1 MEEKIMRTLEAME
14 HPESFSKEELHNLL
28 NDPECVAIARDILDS
43 REALA
48 RQHAPAPDVN
58 AEWESFKRRNI
69 SIETPSPWKRNVKAI
84 RWGAAMLVAA
94 SLALLFLFHFSAPT
108 EYVVFEATQVAQVVS
123 METNNGIHTLK
134 IPRGMNQQL
143 TLTDGTK
150 VWLNAESTLEYPETF
165 EGKPNREVYLKGE
178 AYFEVTKDAEHP
190 FRVKTDALETLVLG
204 TSFNVRAYSKED
216 TQVTLVEGSVKVSDK
231 HQGEL
236 HLQPGEHTNQKL
248 NKTKVEKADDYHSWA
263 EGMFYFDNTEL
274 VEIMRELGRWY
285 NINIVFT
292 NKEIMHDRL
301 HFQAERKGTLEDALE
316 LLNTMQK
323 VMEVEVQA
331 TVMAEGLNDFMDVVD
346 SEMSTQEFVSAK
358 QVYGSQQSA
367 ASGSLGVISLILGLL
382 GIGSCALGYHLF
394 VSGGIAG
401 DPTSEQVFIRIG
413 EAFLAATVTINII
426 AGLFHINL

>member
-1 MEEKIMRTLEAME
+1 MDMEEKIMRTLEAME
-14 HPESFSKEELHNLL
+14 HPESFPKEELHTLL
-28 NDPECVAIARDILDS
+28 NDPECVAIARDLLDS

-48 RQHAPAPDVN
+48 HRHAPAPDVN
-58 AEWESFKRRNI
+58 AEWKSFKRRNV
-69 SIETPSPWKRNVKAI
+69 SIETPSQWNRNVKAI
-84 RWGAAMLVAA
+84 RWGASLLVAA
-94 SLALLFLFHFSAPT
+94 SLALLFLLRFSAPS
-108 EYVVFEATQVAQVVS
+108 EYVVFEATQVVQVIS
-123 METNNGIHTLK
+123 METNEGIHTLK
-134 IPRGMNQQL
+134 IPRGMNKQL
-143 TLTDGTK
+143 TLTDGTQ

-178 AYFEVTKDAEHP
+178 AYFEVTKNASQP

-231 HQGEL
+231 HQNEL
-236 HLQPGEHTNQKL
+236 RLQPGEHTDQKL

-323 VMEVEVQA
+323 VNARIEKDK
-331 TVMAEGLNDFMDVVD
+331 VM
-346 SEMSTQEFVSAK
+346 
-358 QVYGSQQSA
+358 
-367 ASGSLGVISLILGLL
+367 I
-382 GIGSCALGYHLF
+382 GI
-394 VSGGIAG
+394 
-401 DPTSEQVFIRIG
+401 
-413 EAFLAATVTINII
+413 
-426 AGLFHINL
+426 

>member
-1 MEEKIMRTLEAME
+1 MDMEEKIMRTLEAME

-48 RQHAPAPDVN
+48 RQHTPAPDVN
-58 AEWESFKRRNI
+58 AEWELFKRRNI

-301 HFQAERKGTLEDALE
+301 HFQAERKGTLEDALD

-323 VMEVEVQA
+323 VNARIEK
-331 TVMAEGLNDFMDVVD
+331 DKVV
-346 SEMSTQEFVSAK
+346 
-358 QVYGSQQSA
+358 
-367 ASGSLGVISLILGLL
+367 I
-382 GIGSCALGYHLF
+382 GI
-394 VSGGIAG
+394 
-401 DPTSEQVFIRIG
+401 
-413 EAFLAATVTINII
+413 
-426 AGLFHINL
+426 

>member
-1 MEEKIMRTLEAME
+1 MEMEEKIMRTLEAME
-14 HPESFSKEELHNLL
+14 HPESFPKEELHTLL
-28 NDPECVAIARDILDS
+28 SDKECVAIARDILDS
-43 REALA
+43 REALT
-48 RQHAPAPDVN
+48 RQHAPAPDVE
-58 AEWESFKRRNI
+58 AEWQSFQRKHVSLKTPKPSSR
-69 SIETPSPWKRNVKAI
+69 SIGRF
-84 RWGAAMLVAA
+84 RWGAALLVAA
-94 SLALLFLFHFSAPT
+94 SLALLFLLRFSAPS
-108 EYVVFEATQVAQVVS
+108 EYVVFEATQVVQVIS
-123 METNNGIHTLK
+123 METKEGIHTLK
-134 IPRGMNQQL
+134 IPRGMNKQL
-143 TLTDGTK
+143 TLTDGTQ

-178 AYFEVTKDAEHP
+178 AYFEVTKNASQP

-231 HQGEL
+231 HQNEL
-236 HLQPGEHTNQKL
+236 RLQPGEHTDQKL

-323 VMEVEVQA
+323 VNARIEK
-331 TVMAEGLNDFMDVVD
+331 DKVV
-346 SEMSTQEFVSAK
+346 
-358 QVYGSQQSA
+358 
-367 ASGSLGVISLILGLL
+367 I
-382 GIGSCALGYHLF
+382 GI
-394 VSGGIAG
+394 
-401 DPTSEQVFIRIG
+401 
-413 EAFLAATVTINII
+413 
-426 AGLFHINL
+426 

>member
-1 MEEKIMRTLEAME
+1 MDMEEKIMRTLEAME
-14 HPESFSKEELHNLL
+14 HPESFPKEELHTLL
-28 NDPECVAIARDILDS
+28 NDPECVAIARHLLDS

-48 RQHAPAPDVN
+48 RRHAPAPDVN
-58 AEWESFKRRNI
+58 AEWESFKRRNV
-69 SIETPSPWKRNVKAI
+69 SIETPSQWNRNVKAI
-84 RWGAAMLVAA
+84 RWGASLLVAA
-94 SLALLFLFHFSAPT
+94 SLALLFLLRFSAPS
-108 EYVVFEATQVAQVVS
+108 EYVVFEATQVAQVIS
-123 METNNGIHTLK
+123 METNRGIHALK
-134 IPRGMNQQL
+134 IPRGMNKQL
-143 TLTDGTK
+143 TLTDGTQ

-178 AYFEVTKDAEHP
+178 AYFEVTKNASQP

-231 HQGEL
+231 HQNEL
-236 HLQPGEHTNQKL
+236 RLQPGEHTDQKL
-248 NKTKVEKADDYHSWA
+248 NKTKVEKVDDYHSWA

-323 VMEVEVQA
+323 VNARIEKDK
-331 TVMAEGLNDFMDVVD
+331 VM
-346 SEMSTQEFVSAK
+346 
-358 QVYGSQQSA
+358 
-367 ASGSLGVISLILGLL
+367 I
-382 GIGSCALGYHLF
+382 GI
-394 VSGGIAG
+394 
-401 DPTSEQVFIRIG
+401 
-413 EAFLAATVTINII
+413 
-426 AGLFHINL
+426 

>member
-1 MEEKIMRTLEAME
+1 MDMEEKIMRTLEAME
-14 HPESFSKEELHNLL
+14 HPESFPKEELHTLL
-28 NDPECVAIARDILDS
+28 NDPECVAIARDLLDS

-48 RQHAPAPDVN
+48 HRHAPAPDVN
-58 AEWESFKRRNI
+58 AEWKSFKRRNV
-69 SIETPSPWKRNVKAI
+69 SIETPSQWNRNVKAI
-84 RWGAAMLVAA
+84 RWGASLLVAA
-94 SLALLFLFHFSAPT
+94 SLALLFLLRFSAPS
-108 EYVVFEATQVAQVVS
+108 EYVVFEATQVVQVIS
-123 METNNGIHTLK
+123 METNEGIHTLK
-134 IPRGMNQQL
+134 IPRGMNKQL
-143 TLTDGTK
+143 TLTDGTQ

-178 AYFEVTKDAEHP
+178 AYFEVTKNASQP

-231 HQGEL
+231 HQNEL
-236 HLQPGEHTNQKL
+236 RLQPGEHTDQKL

-301 HFQAERKGTLEDALE
+301 HFQANRKGTLEDALE

-323 VMEVEVQA
+323 VHARIEKDK
-331 TVMAEGLNDFMDVVD
+331 VM
-346 SEMSTQEFVSAK
+346 
-358 QVYGSQQSA
+358 
-367 ASGSLGVISLILGLL
+367 I
-382 GIGSCALGYHLF
+382 GI
-394 VSGGIAG
+394 
-401 DPTSEQVFIRIG
+401 
-413 EAFLAATVTINII
+413 
-426 AGLFHINL
+426 

>member
-1 MEEKIMRTLEAME
+1 MDMEEKIMRTLEAME
-14 HPESFSKEELHNLL
+14 HPESFPKEELHTLL
-28 NDPECVAIARDILDS
+28 NDPECVAIARDLLDS

-48 RQHAPAPDVN
+48 HRHAPAPDVN
-58 AEWESFKRRNI
+58 AEWESFKRRNV
-69 SIETPSPWKRNVKAI
+69 SIETPSQWNRNIKAI
-84 RWGAAMLVAA
+84 RWGASLLVAA
-94 SLALLFLFHFSAPT
+94 SLALLFLLRFSAPS
-108 EYVVFEATQVAQVVS
+108 EYVVFEATQVVQVIS
-123 METNNGIHTLK
+123 METNEGIHTLK
-134 IPRGMNQQL
+134 IPRGMNKQL
-143 TLTDGTK
+143 TLTDGTQ

-178 AYFEVTKDAEHP
+178 AYFEVTKNASQP

-231 HQGEL
+231 HQNEL
-236 HLQPGEHTNQKL
+236 RLQPGEHTDQKL

-301 HFQAERKGTLEDALE
+301 HFQANRKGTLEDALE

-323 VMEVEVQA
+323 VHARIEKDK
-331 TVMAEGLNDFMDVVD
+331 VM
-346 SEMSTQEFVSAK
+346 
-358 QVYGSQQSA
+358 
-367 ASGSLGVISLILGLL
+367 I
-382 GIGSCALGYHLF
+382 GI
-394 VSGGIAG
+394 
-401 DPTSEQVFIRIG
+401 
-413 EAFLAATVTINII
+413 
-426 AGLFHINL
+426 